1 MQRIVLSL
9 MLLIASVTSSFV
21 MAQDQKLS
29 LNFKNETLVEVF
41 KKLEAASDYRFV
53 VDCDASKYRVT
64 GNLKNESFFTVL
76 NYALSGTP
84 LGYSV
89 SGKQITVIEKAV
101 MGQGNRV
108 SGVVVS
114 ATDGEPLVGA
124 QVRLEGTSVMYKPSI
139 Q

>member
-84 LGYSV
+84 LG
-89 SGKQITVIEKAV
+89 
-101 MGQGNRV
+101 
-108 SGVVVS
+108 
-114 ATDGEPLVGA
+114 
-124 QVRLEGTSVMYKPSI
+124 
-139 Q
+139 